1 MLPLRLLKARDFRC
15 FERLDILFGEGLN
28 FFVGANAQ
36 GKTSLLEAVC
46 VVLRLASPRTSTLAS
61 CIRHDRNEF
70 ALLTEIGH
78 PGLSHEDSLRFRYG
92 AGRTKFLA
100 THPQGH
106 AKTAAEYLSYSRVVW
121 FGGTDLDLVRGR
133 GEGRRRYLDFLGAQ
147 LEPFYRTHARAYER
161 ALRSRNRLL
170 KSNASARELQAWEGP
185 LLESGRLLTELRA
198 ALVAALAPHAA
209 AAQLAIRG
217 PGADATREHLV
228 LQYAPGAGEDF
239 AASLA
244 AAASEDRRLGQTTV
258 GPHRDDL
265 RLLLDGLPAA
275 EFASEGQQR
284 TVALALR
291 LAQAGLL
298 TTVEGAPPLLLL
310 DDIFGELDPVRRNAL
325 LTALPVGSQ
334 QLITTTHLDW
344 MREAPAG
351 VVWRLESGAVQ
362 RDG

>member
-15 FERLDILFGEGLN
+15 FERLEVPFEPGLN

-46 VVLRLASPRTSTLAS
+46 VVLRLASPRTSALAS
-61 CIRHDRNEF
+61 CIRHGQAEF
-70 ALLTEIGH
+70 AVLTEIVQ
-78 PGLSHEDSLRFRYG
+78 PGLSHGETLRFRYG
-92 AGRTKFLA
+92 EGRTKFIA
-100 THPQGH
+100 THPQGQ

-133 GEGRRRYLDFLGAQ
+133 SEGRRRYLDFLGAQ
-147 LEPFYRTHARAYER
+147 LEPLYRAHARAYER

-170 KSNASARELQAWEGP
+170 KSNASPRELQAWEGP
-185 LLESGRLLTELRA
+185 LLESGQLLTELRA
-198 ALVAALAPHAA
+198 ALVTALAPHAA

-217 PGADATREHLV
+217 PRVDPAHERLALE
-228 LQYAPGAGEDF
+228 YAPGAGEDF

-244 AAASEDRRLGQTTV
+244 AAAAEDRRLGQTTV
-258 GPHRDDL
+258 GPHRDDV
-265 RLLLDGLPAA
+265 RLLLDGRPAA

-298 TTVEGAPPLLLL
+298 TGIEDAPPLLLL
-310 DDIFGELDPVRRNAL
+310 DDIFGELDPGRRNAL
-325 LTALPVGSQ
+325 LAALPAGSQ

-344 MREAPAG
+344 MRDAPAG
-351 VVWRLESGAVQ
+351 AIWRLEAGAA
-362 RDG
+362 RREN